1 MTEHALVHRWRSKQ
15 KDRKDVANKVG
26 GDWKTVIAWKTQGAQ
41 MPQKLFAVTSVFPNH
56 KSNILIAQIL

>member
-41 MPQKLFAVTSVFPNH
+41 MPQKREWPAE
-56 KSNILIAQIL
+56 SNLPKY